1 MFNVKLRVY
10 QFSITR
16 GVASAV
22 VGITSPVVDH
32 AFFGG
37 NNVSGLVLGSAVAT
51 AITLAEQL
59 TLAPLHIGEYITSG
73 SLLAAHSSINVLSVI
88 FPGSSEASFSL
99 ASFFTLVKREWND
112 PNSAIHLPDRKFGFT
127 EMARAI
133 VAWVALQG
141 VTQEWQEKDWLEHL
155 KEIRV
160 EDYVSD
166 SQRHQRV
173 GSRVRVTSDVIFPG
187 NRGQLISADIGE
199 APATCGRAMSSTL
212 YRNGPA
218 RMSLS
223 AATAKRVTLEMP
235 KPKDPTEMKATL
247 RRLSKMVLAGYG
259 GASLLFFGM
268 GPEFTAPQAA
278 NSTSGPSN
286 KKKSEEIQLENA
298 IDASEAEASGVPLS
312 SSAAGDNTSYSWW
325 DILLG
330 RHDKEIFERYANA
343 PVDQQTQHARHA
355 QETWRR
361 KKAQMK
367 NEAVI
372 GIEHQMPR
380 YWVLTDHGRSQIVL
394 VLRGTMSLNELAVD
408 LTCEPVDFE
417 PAAMEDETSEQLPTA
432 SSWISGIPFPS
443 PSSFR
448 QFPRKS
454 FSSTT
459 PPRYH
464 VHGGMLKMA
473 RIMGEVGKPVHLAV
487 REALSY
493 NPEYELVLCG
503 HSLGAGVA
511 AMLGLVRF
519 SFTML
524 VLAIEP
530 WCGVHN
536 QMWAD
541 PKTCCTVRSS
551 GLPIGHRVSVYCFA
565 PPCATF
571 LSHPLVS
578 LIPIIVC
585 GQVRCGSRTERT
597 CVEFDHLIRILAR
610 CSFTTLTWVCQGHT
624 ERSYVALRCER

>member
-1 MFNVKLRVY
+1 M
-10 QFSITR
+10 
-16 GVASAV
+16 

-37 NNVSGLVLGSAVAT
+37 NNVSRLVLGGAVAT
-51 AITLAEQL
+51 AISLAEQL

-73 SLLAAHSSINVLSVI
+73 SLLAAHSSINILSVI

-99 ASFFTLVKREWND
+99 VSFITLVKREWND
-112 PNSAIHLPDRKFGFT
+112 PNSSIHLPSRKFGFT

-141 VTQEWQEKDWLEHL
+141 VTQEWQEKDWLKHL
-155 KEIRV
+155 REIRV
-160 EDYVSD
+160 EDHVPE
-166 SQRHQRV
+166 SQRRHRV

-199 APATCGRAMSSTL
+199 APATYGRAMSSVL
-212 YRNGPA
+212 RPKDPA

-223 AATAKRVTLEMP
+223 AATAKRLKPGTA
-235 KPKDPTEMKATL
+235 KPKNPTEMKATL

-268 GPEFTAPQAA
+268 GPEFTSPQAA
-278 NSTSGPSN
+278 AFTSSPSN
-286 KKKSEEIQLENA
+286 KKKSEEAQLENA
-298 IDASEAEASGVPLS
+298 IDASEAEAFGQS
-312 SSAAGDNTSYSWW
+312 SVTLPSPPVEDSVIPYSWW

-330 RHDKEIFERYANA
+330 HHDKEIFERYANA
-343 PVDQQTQHARHA
+343 PVDQQTQHAQHA

-408 LTCEPVDFE
+408 LTCEPIDFE
-417 PAAMEDETSEQLPTA
+417 PAAMEDETPEQLPTT
-432 SSWISGIPFPS
+432 SSWMSGIPFPS
-443 PSSFR
+443 SSSFKR
-448 QFPRKS
+448 FPRQS

-464 VHGGMLKMA
+464 VHGGMSKMA

-487 REALSY
+487 QEALSY

-511 AMLGLVRF
+511 AILGLVRSF
-519 SFTML
+519 SIIITML
-524 VLAIEP
+524 VL
-530 WCGVHN
+530 G
-536 QMWAD
+536 
-541 PKTCCTVRSS
+541 
-551 GLPIGHRVSVYCFA
+551 
-565 PPCATF
+565 
-571 LSHPLVS
+571 
-578 LIPIIVC
+578 
-585 GQVRCGSRTERT
+585 TE
-597 CVEFDHLIRILAR
+597 F
-610 CSFTTLTWVCQGHT
+610 CSI
-624 ERSYVALRCER
+624 